1 MEMKLRRTKKEK
13 HKQFDFPAPMY
24 FIAKLAHQLPTLANA
39 MHQTESIYL
48 RTRLKDYSVDRPIYV
63 TGMARAGTT
72 ITLEMLSQHP
82 SVATHRYLHMVLPY
96 TPHFIQLM
104 ANVLPL
110 MKSPVERL
118 HKDRMLVTRDSPEAV
133 EEILWQRY
141 FSSIVDESQSNILD
155 AKSSNPEFEKF
166 YREHIRKL
174 LLNQTATRYAAK
186 NNYNISRMEYLQKIF
201 PDVRFLIVVRN
212 PFDHIA
218 SLAKQD
224 MILGNLEHADP
235 RLLDWTKIIGHR
247 EFGTARICINLGSSE
262 TVDRVRKLWT
272 NPETYAQGW
281 AVYWDAVYSFAH
293 DKLESNPK
301 LAEATLVFRYED
313 LCAFPEK
320 TIDEIVQH
328 VEIDSASFS
337 SIKNHYSSRLTK
349 PTYYRTEY
357 TEQEQFDILQ
367 ETEETANKFGYSF

>member
-1 MEMKLRRTKKEK
+1 
-13 HKQFDFPAPMY
+13 QFDFPAPMY
-24 FIAKLAHQLPTLANA
+24 FIAKMAHQFPSLANL
-39 MHQTESIYL
+39 MNKTESIVVRRQVANYEI
-48 RTRLKDYSVDRPIYV
+48 DRPIYV

-96 TPHFIQLM
+96 TPHFIQLA

-118 HKDRMLVTRDSPEAV
+118 HKDRLLVTRDSPEAV
-133 EEILWQRY
+133 EEILWQRF

-155 AKSSNPEFEKF
+155 ATTKHPEFERF
-166 YREHIRKL
+166 YKEHLRKL
-174 LLNQTATRYAAK
+174 LFNQNATRYAAK
-186 NNYNISRMEYLQKIF
+186 NNYNVSRMEYLQKLF
-201 PDVRFLIVVRN
+201 PDVRFIIVVRN

-224 MILGNLEHADP
+224 MILRALESADP

-247 EFGTARICINLGSSE
+247 EFGSARICINLGSTE
-262 TVDRVRKLWT
+262 TVEKIWKLW
-272 NPETYAQGW
+272 NSPETYARGW
-281 AVYWDAVYSFAH
+281 AVYWNAVYSYVH

-301 LAEATLVFRYED
+301 LADAALVFRYED
-313 LCAFPEK
+313 LCEFPER
-320 TIDEIVQH
+320 IINEIVNH
-328 VEIDSASFS
+328 AEIDSASFRH
-337 SIKNHYSSRLTK
+337 IKEHYKSRLTL

-357 TEQEQFDILQ
+357 TEQEQNDILQ
-367 ETEETANKFGYSF
+367 ETEETASRFGYSL

>member
-1 MEMKLRRTKKEK
+1 MKLRRTEKEK

-24 FIAKLAHQLPTLANA
+24 FIAKMAHQFPSLANL
-39 MHQTESIYL
+39 MNKTESIVL
-48 RTRLKDYSVDRPIYV
+48 RRQVANYEIDRPIYV

-96 TPHFIQLM
+96 TPHFIQLA

-118 HKDRMLVTRDSPEAV
+118 HKDRLLVTRDSPEAV
-133 EEILWQRY
+133 EEILWQRF

-155 AKSSNPEFEKF
+155 ATAKHPEFERF
-166 YREHIRKL
+166 YKEHLRKL
-174 LLNQTATRYAAK
+174 LFNQNATRYAAK
-186 NNYNISRMEYLQKIF
+186 NNYNVSRMEYLQKLF
-201 PDVRFLIVVRN
+201 PDVRFIIVVRN

-224 MILGNLEHADP
+224 MILRNLESADP

-247 EFGTARICINLGSSE
+247 EFGSARICINLGSTE
-262 TVDRVRKLWT
+262 TVERIWKLW
-272 NPETYAQGW
+272 NSPETYARGW
-281 AVYWDAVYSFAH
+281 AVYWNAVYSYVH

-301 LAEATLVFRYED
+301 LADAALVFRYED
-313 LCAFPEK
+313 LCEFPEK
-320 TIDEIVQH
+320 IINEIVNH
-328 VEIDSASFS
+328 VEIDSASFRH
-337 SIKNHYSSRLTK
+337 IKEHYKSRLTM

-357 TEQEQFDILQ
+357 TEQEQNDILQ
-367 ETEETANKFGYSF
+367 ETEETASRFGYSL

>member
-1 MEMKLRRTKKEK
+1 MKLRRTQKEK

-24 FIAKLAHQLPTLANA
+24 FIAKLAHQFPSLANA
-39 MHQTESIYL
+39 MHRTESIYL
-48 RTRLKDYSVDRPIYV
+48 RTRLKAYSVDRPIYV

-72 ITLEMLSQHP
+72 ITLEMLSRHP
-82 SVATHRYLHMVLPY
+82 NMATHRYLHMVLPY
-96 TPHFIQLM
+96 TPHFIQL
-104 ANVLPL
+104 AAKVLPL

-133 EEILWQRY
+133 EEILWQRF

-155 AKSSNPEFEKF
+155 SSTRHPEFEGF

-174 LLNQTATRYAAK
+174 LFDQNATRYAAK
-186 NNYNISRMEYLQKIF
+186 NNYNVSRMEYLQRLF
-201 PDVRFLIVVRN
+201 PDVRFIIVVRN

-224 MILGNLEHADP
+224 IILRNLEYADP

-247 EFGTARICINLGSSE
+247 EFGSARICINLGSSE
-262 TVDRVRKLWT
+262 TVEKIRKLWT
-272 NPETYAQGW
+272 SPETYVQGW
-281 AVYWDAVYSFAH
+281 AIYWNAVYAYVH
-293 DKLESNPK
+293 DMLESNPN
-301 LAEATLVFRYED
+301 LADASIVFRYED
-313 LCAFPEK
+313 LCEFPEK

-328 VEIDSASFS
+328 VEIDSASFRP
-337 SIKNHYSSRLTK
+337 IKDYYSSRLTK

-357 TEQEQFDILQ
+357 TEKEEHDILR
-367 ETEETANKFGYSF
+367 ETEETANRFGYSL